1 MKLLFRPSGKS
12 DLIRFRFQ
20 TAKVGI
26 PAAAVLAAVMLF
38 ISPAWG
44 APPQKP
50 LDKKNEP
57 AEVTAPSGKIGD
69 SGYVVP
75 LPEIKMRNII
85 GNKPPARPPVE
96 EPEKAVE
103 KELPPPQEGP
113 AEPVRPPA
121 QPQSVPQRPER
132 PAEPVQPP
140 EQPPAVQQQPV
151 EVLPQTPVEVT
162 PRIQETPRLPFD
174 PSPRRPQEIE
184 PKPGPVE
191 VPADR
196 DEDTPVFSSPQAPEP
211 MTEAPPPKKE
221 MLKRKAAAPQIPAL
235 LDNPPVKS
243 AAKAIPLESIRLG
256 SSAESEGSIV
266 LDSRKEPE
274 VIPEP
279 EPAPRESL
287 PPPERPTVTRPETAP
302 VPPRED
308 VPAPAQVT
316 QPESSKEAVPME
328 PPTEPTEEFTTPK
341 ETVPSFEHPA
351 PPPKESFPSPL
362 DHEALNS
369 REVRDYLRQTA
380 PILEELS
387 LLMTRAPSLNVSDY
401 DPSDPGAPLVPKE
414 LFLKMDSMKRDLQIL
429 DSKTFAII
437 PPAKYAKF
445 HAVIRESIASTS
457 QACDAIIAYFQDSS
471 PENLQKV
478 VNSLGKAREFIRRTR
493 TAEG

>member
-1 MKLLFRPSGKS
+1 MALMSS
-12 DLIRFRFQ
+12 
-20 TAKVGI
+20 
-26 PAAAVLAAVMLF
+26 
-38 ISPAWG
+38 AWA

-50 LDKKNEP
+50 PDKKNEA
-57 AEVTAPSGKIGD
+57 AEVSAPSGKIGD

-85 GNKPPARPPVE
+85 GNKPPARPPAE

-103 KELPPPQEGP
+103 IELPAPQEEP
-113 AEPVRPPA
+113 AEPVRPPR
-121 QPQSVPQRPER
+121 QLQSVPQPLER
-132 PAEPVQPP
+132 PTEPVQPP
-140 EQPPAVQQQPV
+140 EQPPAAPRQPA

-162 PRIQETPRLPFD
+162 PRIQEAPRLPFE
-174 PSPRRPQEIE
+174 PSPRRPQEAE
-184 PKPGPVE
+184 SKPGPVE
-191 VPADR
+191 APAGR
-196 DEDTPVFSSPQAPEP
+196 DEETPVFKSPQAPEP
-211 MTEAPPPKKE
+211 ITEAPPPKKE
-221 MLKRKAAAPQIPAL
+221 ILKRKAAAPQIPAL
-235 LDNPPVKS
+235 LDNPPVKG

-256 SSAESEGSIV
+256 ASTESEGSIM

-279 EPAPRESL
+279 APAPRESL
-287 PPPERPTVTRPETAP
+287 PQPEPPGVTRPETAP
-302 VPPRED
+302 VASRES
-308 VPAPAQVT
+308 VPAPAPGPPPAPVT
-316 QPESSKEAVPME
+316 QPEPSKEAVPME
-328 PPTEPTEEFTTPK
+328 PPVEPSEEFTAPK
-341 ETVPSFEHPA
+341 ETVPTFEHPA

-362 DHEALNS
+362 DNDALNS

-387 LLMTRAPSLNVSDY
+387 LLMTRAPSLSVSDY

-429 DSKTFAII
+429 DSKTFSII
-437 PPAKYAKF
+437 PPPKYSKF
-445 HAVIRESIASTS
+445 HAVIRESIASTY
-457 QACDAIIAYFQDSS
+457 QACDAIIAYFQESS